1 MWGMAN
7 SHSPAWGSDCRCET
21 VGLTVPCPGC
31 LLDLLPLGK
40 DLGCVIPLGNTSAC
54 STASSVSSPS
64 LSAYDC
70 FSLFCFV
77 FCSFVSVDREFRKDA
92 HQFTLVLFGSLQ
104 SFSLPCAFLLRR
116 FNSRNSWSPEDSEM
130 HESLPK
136 NFIISKLSE

>member
-70 FSLFCFV
+70 FFLFCFV
-77 FCSFVSVDREFRKDA
+77 FCSFVSSSLVPCFI
-92 HQFTLVLFGSLQ
+92 FTLLGHVALLYFPSFPSL
-104 SFSLPCAFLLRR
+104 L
-116 FNSRNSWSPEDSEM
+116 
-130 HESLPK
+130 
-136 NFIISKLSE
+136 